1 MRSLEGS
8 AIQCPDC
15 SGGHCCPAACLPA
28 SLPGPSSWG
37 ELPAPGHFGSTLVK
51 TLQENRSRW
60 RSIRVMYLTM
70 FFSSLGFSIVV
81 SSIWPFLQKV
91 DKTADASFLGWIIAV
106 YSLGQMV
113 ASVMFGAWSNYRPR
127 REPLVVSILI
137 NVAANILYGY
147 AHAPPSHNK
156 YYMLLARTF
165 VGFGAGNVAVVR
177 SYVAGATSLQER
189 NSAMANI
196 SACQALGFVL
206 GPALQTAMIGIGQTG
221 VSWKMIDFELNMYT
235 APAFLGALLG
245 IVNIIFIIAI
255 FREHCVSDLE
265 NAHNISVNIQGSSE
279 IHENSDEDL
288 DLVAVV
294 ICNILFFVI
303 LFAFA
308 IFETIATPLT
318 MDMYAWTGEE
328 AVLYNGILLV
338 GIGVESIVV
347 FMTTKILSKRFEE
360 RQLLLGGFVLIFI
373 SFFILLP
380 WGNQY
385 PPIQWTEIKNGSNY
399 SSAGIK
405 NHNPSMDIWNF
416 LIRPS
421 LRLNAVGCPVQ
432 QVWCQYVPIIHLAQ
446 YIVSAILLGVGYPVC
461 NVISYTLYSKVLGP
475 KPQGV
480 YMGWL
485 TASGSGARTLG
496 PAFVGQVYPREG
508 PRWTFGPICT
518 VMMATIILVGLMY
531 KRLIGFS
538 VRQ

>member
-1 MRSLEGS
+1 MVARPPLRSVVLFPPAVISDDEFVHNILSDYSQEIVLKMETAQLEADERSPLLNAEPGS
-8 AIQCPDC
+8 
-15 SGGHCCPAACLPA
+15 
-28 SLPGPSSWG
+28 
-37 ELPAPGHFGSTLVK
+37 GSTLVK

-255 FREHCVSDLE
+255 FR
-265 NAHNISVNIQGSSE
+265 
-279 IHENSDEDL
+279 
-288 DLVAVV
+288 
-294 ICNILFFVI
+294 
-303 LFAFA
+303 
-308 IFETIATPLT
+308 IATPLT